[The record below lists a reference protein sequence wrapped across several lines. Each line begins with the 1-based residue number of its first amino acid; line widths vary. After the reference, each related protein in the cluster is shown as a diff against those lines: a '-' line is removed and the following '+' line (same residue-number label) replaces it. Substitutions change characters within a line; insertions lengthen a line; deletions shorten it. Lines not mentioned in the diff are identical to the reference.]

1 MEPHRHALPPLLLLL
16 LVTIC
21 LSPFT
26 PSTHAHPGGFSD
38 GRASC
43 GSEYSTAR
51 TAFDVVDVAEAWYVR
66 RAATCDFPYFWTTFE
81 TTKERQRVYVAAN
94 VPEIAR
100 FSDKLQYN
108 GILFG
113 PGLDLGSES
122 IVRVPKGIAYPVSY
136 RSSTRG
142 SGGVSGGSG
151 GSSGGSGGSGGS
163 SGGSGVS
170 GGSGGSSAGSKLTRP
185 ARSGKTVRL
194 RALATTPPAT
204 YADCR
209 FVDNDVM
216 SQYCAPKDGRCTETI
231 TLDADYK
238 DALVAGLEYSSEWLY
253 SGDYRMADI
262 GRYWLLS
269 WLTDRATGAV

>member
-1 MEPHRHALPPLLLLL
+1 MNHRRHATPRRLLLL
-16 LVTIC
+16 LVC
-21 LSPFT
+21 LSPFAY
-26 PSTHAHPGGFSD
+26 AHPGGFSD

-81 TTKERQRVYVAAN
+81 TTQQRQRVYVAAN

-100 FSDKLQYN
+100 FADKLQYN

-113 PGLDLGSES
+113 PGLDLKSES
-122 IVRVPKGIAYPVSY
+122 VVRVPKGIAYPVSY
-136 RSSTRG
+136 RSFTRG
-142 SGGVSGGSG
+142 SGGV
-151 GSSGGSGGSGGS
+151 
-163 SGGSGVS
+163 
-170 GGSGGSSAGSKLTRP
+170 KLTRP

-231 TLDADYK
+231 TLDADYT

-253 SGDYRMADI
+253 SGDYRMADV